1 MKKINNISF
10 WIGLAAMGAAVAF
23 TFLDV
28 NNSVALI
35 GNGQYWLI
43 GALVLLIFIASSAIL
58 QALESIKREYLQQ
71 QGVRISEDEP
81 AEAGQ
86 TIPWHRRILRKLT
99 RAAPLEKEEEV
110 AIDHVY
116 DGIRELDNSLPPWWL
131 YGFYISIIWSA
142 VYFVRTIVIDD
153 LPTQE
158 EEYRMEMA
166 AAEQAREEYLKT
178 AGNLIDENNVTMLT
192 ASAAIAEGESL
203 YQKHCAVCHQQDG
216 GGAVGPNLTD
226 AYWLHGNSIQE
237 IFSTIKYGVPTKGMI
252 SWQDQLNPE
261 EMQKVASFVK
271 LLEGTTP
278 ASPKEPQGERMEP
291 GSAVP
296 ADSTVAEGQ
305 TASL

>member
-43 GALVLLIFIASSAIL
+43 AALVLLILIASAAIL
-58 QALESIKREYLQQ
+58 QALETVKRRFLEQ
-71 QGVRISEDEP
+71 QGVDIPEEEM
-81 AEAGQ
+81 AEASQ
-86 TIPWHRRILRKLT
+86 VIPWHRRILRKLT
-99 RAAPLEKEEEV
+99 KATPVEKEEEV
-110 AIDHVY
+110 ATDHVY

-131 YGFYISIIWSA
+131 WGFYISIIWGIIYLVR
-142 VYFVRTIVIDD
+142 VYVLETI
-153 LPTQE
+153 PSQE
-158 EEYRMEMA
+158 QEYQIEMA

-252 SWQDQLNPE
+252 SWQDQLNPK

-271 LLEGTTP
+271 SLEGTTP
-278 ASPKEPQGERMEP
+278 ASPKEPQGELMEP
-291 GSAVP
+291 GSATP
-296 ADSTVAEGQ
+296 ADSTAAGGQ
-305 TASL
+305 TTSL